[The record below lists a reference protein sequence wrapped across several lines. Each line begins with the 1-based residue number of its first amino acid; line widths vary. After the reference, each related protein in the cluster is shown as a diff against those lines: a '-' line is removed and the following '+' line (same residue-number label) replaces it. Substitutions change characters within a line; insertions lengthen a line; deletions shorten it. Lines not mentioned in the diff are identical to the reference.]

1 MSVIQN
7 ITDKFKQ
14 FGPTTWSIKNKT
26 AIYLIMLAVSGWGV
40 YQFNTLPKEQ
50 FPDIVIPTI
59 YVSTTYVG
67 NSPKDMENLVT
78 RPIEKQIKGITG
90 AKINKFTSTSQQDYS
105 AIVVEFET
113 DVSTD
118 VALQKVKDAVDKAK
132 QDLPTDLT
140 TQPTALEVSFSDQP
154 IMYVNISGDY
164 DQQRLKKFADD
175 MKDRLEELPQLNR
188 VDIVGAPEREFQID
202 VDNYKMRSANL
213 SFDDIDNAVK
223 GENLDISGGLL
234 DVGNMKRNLQL
245 KGQFHTKEDISQIIV
260 RSPNGGGAVYL
271 KDIATI
277 KDTIKD
283 RESYARL
290 SGKNVVTLN
299 IIKRAGENLIATSD
313 TVKGTVEAMRAD
325 LPKDLNIVVTG
336 DLSTKTRSSFNDLVN
351 SIIIGF
357 ILVLIILMFFMGVV
371 NAFFVALSVPLSM
384 FVAFVFLPAA
394 DLVIGTHVTLN
405 FIVLFALLFGLG
417 IIVDDA
423 IVVIEN
429 THRIFSQSKGK
440 LSAPQS
446 AMMAAGEVFV
456 PVFAGTVTTLAPFFP
471 LLFWPGLI
479 GKFMVY
485 LPAMLIFTLAAS
497 LVVAFIMNPVFAVD
511 FMNHPEDEEKTSRFA
526 IFRRPALWIAI
537 VMGILLDFSHL
548 TFLGNLL
555 LLIVILVILNKLI
568 FEQMIHG
575 FQNRV
580 LPWIM
585 GHYESLLR
593 WALKGWRPAWLLFST
608 FLLLIFSFIFFGLRK
623 VDVVFFPQGA
633 PNQIYVYL
641 KLPVGTNVDYTDS
654 VTHLLEDRVYKV
666 LGMENGKQ
674 NPAVESVI
682 SNVAIGANDPTSGD
696 QSTHPE
702 LGRIQVSFVDFAL
715 RKGANTSA
723 YLDSIR
729 HVMKGIPG
737 AEISV
742 DQEKGG
748 PPTDPPVN
756 IEVASEDFD
765 DLIKTATSLKNY
777 LDSLQTPG
785 VEELKMDI
793 DLTNPEVTLTVDR
806 QRAMSEGVSSA
817 QIGQTLRTAVFGKE
831 SSKIKE
837 GKDEYK
843 IYIRNLASQRKN
855 LIDLLNMNVTFR
867 DIAGGGAIK
876 NVPISSLVK
885 VDFTSTLG
893 SVKRKNQKRVITLRS
908 NVLNGYTPPGVNAQ
922 LAKSIADFKKK
933 PDDVTIRQTGEGAQ
947 QAETVA
953 FLGKALV
960 IALVIILGCLV
971 LQFNSASKA
980 VIILNEI
987 LFSVIGVILGFAITK
1002 MQVSAIMTGL
1012 GIVGL
1017 AGIVV
1022 KNGILVIEFTDELR
1036 ARGMK
1041 TREAVIAAGKTRI
1054 IPVLLTAMAAILALI
1069 PLAVGF
1075 NINFVTL
1082 FSDLDPHIYFG
1093 GDNAVFWKP
1102 LSWTIIF
1109 GLAFAFF
1116 MTLFMVPSMYL
1127 IAERLRRPMRK
1138 MYGGKWIS
1146 FLGIPPFTPI
1156 FLYLVLVCLQ
1166 LKPVQRFYRVIPY
1179 NLLFGF
1185 ALMPILLLVMWL
1197 IGAPAA
1203 ILSFF
1208 GLLSLPFILLVVI
1221 RQVLRFFIWI
1231 ISLFK

>member
-1 MSVIQN
+1 MSALEN
-7 ITDKFKQ
+7 FTNKFKQ
-14 FGPTTWSIKNKT
+14 FGPTSWSVTNKT
-26 AIYLIMLAVSGWGV
+26 SIYLLMLIVSGWGV
-40 YQFNTLPKEQ
+40 FQFATLPKEQ

-59 YVSTTYVG
+59 YVSTIYVG

-105 AIVVEFET
+105 AIMVEFET
-113 DVSTD
+113 DVKVD
-118 VALQKVKDAVDKAK
+118 VALQKVKDAIDKSK

-140 TQPTALEVSFSDQP
+140 QEPTALEVSFSDQP

-175 MKDRLEELPQLNR
+175 MKDKLEDLPQLSR
-188 VDIVGAPEREFQID
+188 VDIVGAPEREFQIN
-202 VDNYKMRSANL
+202 VDNYKMRSSNIT
-213 SFDDIDNAVK
+213 FDDIDNAVK

-245 KGQFHTKEDISQIIV
+245 KGQFHTAQDISQIIV

-290 SGKNVVTLN
+290 GGKNVVTLN
-299 IIKRAGENLIATSD
+299 IIKRSGENLIETSD
-313 TVKGTVEAMRAD
+313 DVNKAVAEMKGSFPRD
-325 LPKDLNIVVTG
+325 LKIDITG
-336 DLSTKTRSSFNDLVN
+336 DLSTKTRTSFNDLVN
-351 SIIIGF
+351 SIVIGF
-357 ILVLIILMFFMGVV
+357 VLVLIILMFFMGVV

-394 DLVIGTHVTLN
+394 DIIIGTHVTLN

-429 THRIFSQSKGK
+429 THRIFTQGKGK
-440 LSAPQS
+440 INAQQS
-446 AMMAAGEVFV
+446 AKMAAGEVFI
-456 PVFAGTVTTLAPFFP
+456 PVLAGTLTTLAPFFP

-485 LPAMLIFTLAAS
+485 LPAMLIFTLTAS
-497 LVVAFIMNPVFAVD
+497 LIVAFIMNPVFAVD
-511 FMNHPEDEEKTSRFA
+511 FMNHPEEEGKKSKFGIFKTPGF
-526 IFRRPALWIAI
+526 WIA
-537 VMGILLDFSHL
+537 VGLGILLDL
-548 TFLGNLL
+548 AKVTFLGNLL
-555 LLIVILVILNKLI
+555 LFLVVLAILNKFL
-568 FEQMIHG
+568 FEGMIHG

-608 FLLLIFSFIFFGLRK
+608 FLLLIFSFIFFGMRK
-623 VDVVFFPQGA
+623 VQVVFFPKGD
-633 PNQIYVYL
+633 PNQVFVYL

-654 VTHLLEDRVYKV
+654 VTKVLENRVYKV
-666 LGMENGKQ
+666 LGMENGKN
-674 NPAVESVI
+674 NPVVESVI
-682 SNVAIGANDPTSGD
+682 ANVAIGASDPTSGD
-696 QSTHPE
+696 RSTRSE
-702 LGRIQVSFVDFAL
+702 LGRIQISFVEFGKRNGVGTAP
-715 RKGANTSA
+715 

-729 HVMKGIPG
+729 RAMKGIPG

-742 DQEKGG
+742 DQEQGG

-756 IEVASEDFD
+756 IEIASENFD
-765 DLIKTATSLKNY
+765 DLIKTAVSLKNY
-777 LDSLQTPG
+777 LDSIQTPG

-793 DLTNPEVTLTVDR
+793 DLTNPEITLTVDR
-806 QRAMSEGVSSA
+806 QRAMSEGVTSG
-817 QIGQTLRTAVFGKE
+817 QIGQQLRTAVFGKE
-831 SSKIKE
+831 ASKIKE

-843 IYIRNLASQRKN
+843 IYIRNLAIQRKN
-855 LIDLLNMNVTFR
+855 LSDLLNMNITFR
-867 DIAGGGAIK
+867 DIAGGGQIK

-885 VDFTSTLG
+885 VDYTSTLG
-893 SVKRKNQKRVITLRS
+893 SVKRKNQKRTITLRS
-908 NVLNGYTPPGVNAQ
+908 NVLNGYTPPAVNQ
-922 LAKSIADFKKK
+922 DLAKSIADFKKL
-933 PDDVTIRQTGEGAQ
+933 PDGVTIKQTGEGAQ

-953 FLGKALV
+953 FLLKALI
-960 IALVIILGCLV
+960 IALMAILLILV
-971 LQFNSASKA
+971 LQFNSVGKS
-980 VIILNEI
+980 VIILTEI

-1002 MQVSAIMTGL
+1002 MEVSAIMTGL

-1041 TREAVIAAGKTRI
+1041 TRDAVIEAGKTRI
-1054 IPVLLTAMAAILALI
+1054 IPVLLTALAAILALI

-1082 FSDLDPHIYFG
+1082 FSDLNPHIYFG

-1127 IAERLRRPMRK
+1127 ISERLRRPMRRHF
-1138 MYGGKWIS
+1138 GGKWIS
-1146 FLGIPPFTPI
+1146 FLGIPPFT
-1156 FLYLVLVCLQ
+1156 
-1166 LKPVQRFYRVIPY
+1166 VI
-1179 NLLFGF
+1179 
-1185 ALMPILLLVMWL
+1185 
-1197 IGAPAA
+1197 
-1203 ILSFF
+1203 
-1208 GLLSLPFILLVVI
+1208 FILLMFVTI
-1221 RQVLRFFIWI
+1221 IWHRFEKARRKRKLRDRGDETWVGSWF
-1231 ISLFK
+1231 